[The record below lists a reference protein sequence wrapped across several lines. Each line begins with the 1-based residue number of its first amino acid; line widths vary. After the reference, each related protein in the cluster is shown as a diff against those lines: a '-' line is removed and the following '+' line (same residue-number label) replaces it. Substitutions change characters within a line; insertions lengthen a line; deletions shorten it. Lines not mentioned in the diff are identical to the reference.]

1 MHWLGSQNLQLQAQT
16 GKTMHDHSASELP
29 SLRRQK
35 ILLILERD
43 GKVMA
48 SELSQHFAV
57 SEDTIRRDLA
67 ELDNAGLV
75 QRVHGGA
82 LPRPKDTGKDY
93 FTRISETDEVKTSL
107 AQLAAGRVKDG
118 QIVLFD
124 SGTTTLQIARSL
136 PSDISITAVTT
147 SPMTAITL
155 AEYKGIKVILAG
167 GQLNLATMS
176 VSGHETVRLLQS
188 IKADLLFTGVCA
200 IHPEVGLSSLYFD
213 EVPVKQALF
222 DSAAQVIAVTTA
234 DKLGA
239 VEPFV
244 VAPCNRV
251 QTLITE
257 RHLASGSA
265 EDYRRLGIEVEQLQ
279 D

>member
-1 MHWLGSQNLQLQAQT
+1 
-16 GKTMHDHSASELP
+16 MHDHHSQADLP
-29 SLRRQK
+29 HLRRQK

-43 GKVMA
+43 GKVM
-48 SELSQHFAV
+48 SGELSQHFAV

-67 ELDNAGLV
+67 ELDSAGLV

-93 FTRISETDEVKTSL
+93 FTRISETDEVKTRL
-107 AQLAAGRVKDG
+107 AQVAAARVENG
-118 QIVLFD
+118 QIVVFD

-136 PSDISITAVTT
+136 PSDISITAVTA
-147 SPMTAITL
+147 SPMTAVTL
-155 AEYKGIKVILAG
+155 SEYKGIKVILAG
-167 GQLNLATMS
+167 GQLNPATMS
-176 VSGHETVRLLQS
+176 ASGHETLRFLAG

-200 IHPEVGLSSLYFD
+200 IHPQVGISSLHFD
-213 EVPVKQALF
+213 EVPIKQAML

-244 VAPCNRV
+244 VAPCSRL

-257 RHLASGSA
+257 RVVATGDVG
-265 EDYRRLGIEVEQLQ
+265 DYRKLGIEVVQVEE
-279 D
+279 

>member
-1 MHWLGSQNLQLQAQT
+1 MQYQHAV
-16 GKTMHDHSASELP
+16 AELP
-29 SLRRQK
+29 HLRRQK

-57 SEDTIRRDLA
+57 SEDTIRRDLS
-67 ELDNAGLV
+67 ELATAGLV

-93 FTRISETDEVKTSL
+93 FTRVSETDEVKTHL
-107 AQLAAGRVKDG
+107 AQIAAHLVEDG
-118 QIVLFD
+118 QIVMFD
-124 SGTTTLQIARSL
+124 SGSTTLQIARSL
-136 PSDISITAVTT
+136 RPDIAITAITT
-147 SPMTAITL
+147 SPMTAIIL

-200 IHPEVGLSSLYFD
+200 IHPEVGISSLHFD
-213 EVPVKQALF
+213 EVPVKQALI
-222 DSAAQVIAVTTA
+222 DSASQVIAVTTA

-244 VAPCNRV
+244 VAPCSRLH
-251 QTLITE
+251 TLITE
-257 RHLASGSA
+257 RHVASGNI
-265 EDYRRLGIEVEQLQ
+265 EDYRSLGIEVVQAGV
-279 D
+279 

>member
-1 MHWLGSQNLQLQAQT
+1 
-16 GKTMHDHSASELP
+16 MHDHSAAELP
-29 SLRRQK
+29 QLRRQK

-57 SEDTIRRDLA
+57 SEDTIRRDLS
-67 ELDNAGLV
+67 ELATAGLV

-93 FTRISETDEVKTSL
+93 FTRVSETDEVKTRL
-107 AQLAAGRVKDG
+107 AQLAADRVENG
-118 QIVLFD
+118 QIVMFD
-124 SGTTTLQIARSL
+124 SGSTTLQIARSL
-136 PSDISITAVTT
+136 PTDISITAITT
-147 SPMTAITL
+147 SPMTAIIL

-176 VSGHETVRLLQS
+176 VSGHETLRLLQG
-188 IKADLLFTGVCA
+188 IKADVLFTGVCA
-200 IHPEVGLSSLYFD
+200 IHPEVGISSLHFD
-213 EVPVKQALF
+213 EVPVKQALI
-222 DSAAQVIAVTTA
+222 DSASQVIAVTTA

-244 VAPCNRV
+244 VAPCNRIH
-251 QTLITE
+251 TLITE
-257 RHLASGSA
+257 RHVASGDVG
-265 EDYRRLGIEVEQLQ
+265 DYRKLGIEVVQAQ

>member
-1 MHWLGSQNLQLQAQT
+1 
-16 GKTMHDHSASELP
+16 MHDHSATELP
-29 SLRRQK
+29 HLRRQK

-57 SEDTIRRDLA
+57 SEDTIRRDLS
-67 ELDNAGLV
+67 ELAGAGLV

-93 FTRISETDEVKTSL
+93 FTRISETDEVKTRL
-107 AQLAAGRVKDG
+107 AQLAASRVENG
-118 QIVLFD
+118 QIVMFD

-136 PSDISITAVTT
+136 PSDICITAVTA

-155 AEYKGIKVILAG
+155 SEYKGIKVILAG
-167 GQLNLATMS
+167 GQLNPATMS
-176 VSGHETVRLLQS
+176 ASGHETQRLLES

-200 IHPEVGLSSLYFD
+200 IHPQVGISSLHFD
-213 EVPVKQALF
+213 EVPVKQAML
-222 DSAAQVIAVTTA
+222 DSASHVIAVTTA

-244 VAPCNRV
+244 VAPCSRLH
-251 QTLITE
+251 TLITE
-257 RHLASGSA
+257 RHVASGNV
-265 EDYRRLGIEVEQLQ
+265 EDYRRLGIEVVQVEG
-279 D
+279 

>member
-1 MHWLGSQNLQLQAQT
+1 
-16 GKTMHDHSASELP
+16 MHDHSAAELP

-35 ILLILERD
+35 ILLLLERD

-82 LPRPKDTGKDY
+82 LPRPKDSGKDY
-93 FTRISETDEVKTSL
+93 FTRLDETDEVKIRL
-107 AQLAAGRVKDG
+107 AQRAAQEIEDG

-124 SGTTTLQIARSL
+124 SGSTTLQVARSL
-136 PSDISITAVTT
+136 RADISITAVTA
-147 SPMTAITL
+147 SPMTAIAL
-155 AEYKGIKVILAG
+155 SEFKGVKVILAG
-167 GQLNLATMS
+167 GQLNPRTMAAG
-176 VSGHETVRLLQS
+176 GHEALRLLAG
-188 IKADLLFTGVCA
+188 IRADLAITGVCA
-200 IHPEVGLSSLYFD
+200 IHPEVGITSLHFD
-213 EVPVKQALF
+213 EVPVKQAMLEG
-222 DSAAQVIAVTTA
+222 AARVIAVTTA

-244 VAPCNRV
+244 VAPCSRLH
-251 QTLITE
+251 TLITE
-257 RHLASGSA
+257 RHVASGSV
-265 EDYRRLGIEVEQLQ
+265 EDYRRLGVVVEQLP

>member
-1 MHWLGSQNLQLQAQT
+1 
-16 GKTMHDHSASELP
+16 MHDKHSAAELP
-29 SLRRQK
+29 HLRRQK

-57 SEDTIRRDLA
+57 SEDTIRRDLS
-67 ELDNAGLV
+67 ELATAGLV

-93 FTRISETDEVKTSL
+93 FTRVSETDEVKTHL
-107 AQLAAGRVKDG
+107 AQLAASRVENG
-118 QIVLFD
+118 QIVMFD

-136 PSDISITAVTT
+136 PSDIAITAITT
-147 SPMTAITL
+147 SPMTAIIL

-176 VSGHETVRLLQS
+176 VSGHETVRLLQG
-188 IKADLLFTGVCA
+188 IKADVLFTGVCA
-200 IHPEVGLSSLYFD
+200 IHPQVGISSLHFD
-213 EVPVKQALF
+213 EVPVKQALL
-222 DSAAQVIAVTTA
+222 DSASQVIAVTTA

-244 VAPCNRV
+244 VAPCSRIH
-251 QTLITE
+251 TLITE
-257 RHLASGSA
+257 RHVASGDVG
-265 EDYRRLGIEVEQLQ
+265 DYRKLGIEVVQASA
-279 D
+279 

>member
-1 MHWLGSQNLQLQAQT
+1 
-16 GKTMHDHSASELP
+16 
-29 SLRRQK
+29 
-35 ILLILERD
+35 
-43 GKVMA
+43 MA

-57 SEDTIRRDLA
+57 SEDTIRRDLS
-67 ELDNAGLV
+67 ELASAGLV

-93 FTRISETDEVKTSL
+93 FTRVSETDEVKTHL
-107 AQLAAGRVKDG
+107 AQLAAARVEDG
-118 QIVLFD
+118 QIVMFD

-136 PSDISITAVTT
+136 PLDICITAITT

-155 AEYKGIKVILAG
+155 AEYTGIKVILAG

-176 VSGHETVRLLQS
+176 VSGHETVRLLQG

-200 IHPEVGLSSLYFD
+200 IHPEVGISSLHFD

-222 DSAAQVIAVTTA
+222 DSASQVIAVTTA

-244 VAPCNRV
+244 VAPCSRLH
-251 QTLITE
+251 TLITE
-257 RHLASGSA
+257 RHVATGNI
-265 EDYRRLGIEVEQLQ
+265 EDYRKLGIEVVQAEV
-279 D
+279 

>member
-1 MHWLGSQNLQLQAQT
+1 
-16 GKTMHDHSASELP
+16 MHDHSAAELP
-29 SLRRQK
+29 QLRRQK

-57 SEDTIRRDLA
+57 SEDTIRRDLS
-67 ELDNAGLV
+67 ELATAGLV

-93 FTRISETDEVKTSL
+93 FTRVSETDEVKTRL
-107 AQLAAGRVKDG
+107 AQLAADRVENG
-118 QIVLFD
+118 QIVMFD
-124 SGTTTLQIARSL
+124 SGSTTLQIARSL
-136 PSDISITAVTT
+136 PTDISITAITT
-147 SPMTAITL
+147 SPMTAIIL

-176 VSGHETVRLLQS
+176 VSGHETLRLLQG
-188 IKADLLFTGVCA
+188 IKADVLFTGVCA
-200 IHPEVGLSSLYFD
+200 IHPEVGISSLHFD
-213 EVPVKQALF
+213 EVPVKQALI
-222 DSAAQVIAVTTA
+222 DSASQVIAVTTA

-244 VAPCNRV
+244 VAPCNRIH
-251 QTLITE
+251 TLITE
-257 RHLASGSA
+257 RHVASGDVG
-265 EDYRRLGIEVEQLQ
+265 DYRKMGIEVVQAQ

>member
-1 MHWLGSQNLQLQAQT
+1 
-16 GKTMHDHSASELP
+16 MHDQHSAAELP
-29 SLRRQK
+29 QLRRQK

-48 SELSQHFAV
+48 AELSQHFAV

-93 FTRISETDEVKTSL
+93 FTRISETDEVKTRL
-107 AQLAAGRVKDG
+107 AQLAASRVESG
-118 QIVLFD
+118 QIVMFD
-124 SGTTTLQIARSL
+124 SGTTTLQIARLL
-136 PSDISITAVTT
+136 PPDICITAVTA

-155 AEYKGIKVILAG
+155 SEFKGIKVILAG
-167 GQLNLATMS
+167 GQLNPATMS
-176 VSGHETVRLLQS
+176 ASGHETLRLLEG

-200 IHPEVGLSSLYFD
+200 IHPQVGISSLHFD
-213 EVPVKQALF
+213 EVPVKQAML
-222 DSAAQVIAVTTA
+222 DSATQVIAVTTA

-244 VAPCNRV
+244 VAPCERLH
-251 QTLITE
+251 TLITE
-257 RHLASGSA
+257 RHVATGNV
-265 EDYRRLGIEVEQLQ
+265 EDYRKLGIEVVQAEA
-279 D
+279 

>member
-1 MHWLGSQNLQLQAQT
+1 
-16 GKTMHDHSASELP
+16 MHDHSAAELP
-29 SLRRQK
+29 QLRRQK

-57 SEDTIRRDLA
+57 SEDTIRRDLS
-67 ELDNAGLV
+67 ELATAGLV

-93 FTRISETDEVKTSL
+93 FTRVSETDEVKTRL
-107 AQLAAGRVKDG
+107 AQLAADRVENG
-118 QIVLFD
+118 QIVMFD
-124 SGTTTLQIARSL
+124 SGSTTLQIARSL
-136 PSDISITAVTT
+136 PTDISITAITT
-147 SPMTAITL
+147 SPMTAIIL

-176 VSGHETVRLLQS
+176 VSGHETVRLLQG
-188 IKADLLFTGVCA
+188 IKADVLFTGVCA
-200 IHPEVGLSSLYFD
+200 IHPEVGISSLHFD
-213 EVPVKQALF
+213 EVPVKQALI
-222 DSAAQVIAVTTA
+222 DSASQVIAVTTA

-244 VAPCNRV
+244 VAPCNRIH
-251 QTLITE
+251 TLITE
-257 RHLASGSA
+257 RHVASGDVG
-265 EDYRRLGIEVEQLQ
+265 DYRKLGIEVVQAQ

>member
-1 MHWLGSQNLQLQAQT
+1 MQDQ
-16 GKTMHDHSASELP
+16 HSAAELP
-29 SLRRQK
+29 QLRRQK

-57 SEDTIRRDLA
+57 SEDTIRRDLS
-67 ELDNAGLV
+67 ELASAGLV

-93 FTRISETDEVKTSL
+93 FTRVSETDEVKTHL
-107 AQLAAGRVKDG
+107 AQLAAARVEDG
-118 QIVLFD
+118 QIVMFD

-136 PSDISITAVTT
+136 PLDICITAITT

-155 AEYKGIKVILAG
+155 AEYTGIKVILAG

-176 VSGHETVRLLQS
+176 VSGHETVRLLQG

-200 IHPEVGLSSLYFD
+200 IHPEVGISSLHFD

-222 DSAAQVIAVTTA
+222 DSASQVIAVTTA

-244 VAPCNRV
+244 VAPCSRLH
-251 QTLITE
+251 TLITE
-257 RHLASGSA
+257 RHVATGNI
-265 EDYRRLGIEVEQLQ
+265 EDYRKLGIEVVQAEV
-279 D
+279 

>member
-1 MHWLGSQNLQLQAQT
+1 MQ
-16 GKTMHDHSASELP
+16 DHSATELP
-29 SLRRQK
+29 HLRRQK

-48 SELSQHFAV
+48 SGLSQHFAV
-57 SEDTIRRDLA
+57 SEDTIRRDLS
-67 ELDNAGLV
+67 ELAAAGLV

-93 FTRISETDEVKTSL
+93 FTRISETDEVKTRL
-107 AQLAAGRVKDG
+107 AQLAAERVEDG
-118 QIVLFD
+118 QTVMFD

-136 PSDISITAVTT
+136 PLDIRITAVTA

-155 AEYKGIKVILAG
+155 SEYKGVKVILAG
-167 GQLNLATMS
+167 GQLNPATLS
-176 VSGHETVRLLQS
+176 ASGHETLRLLEG

-200 IHPEVGLSSLYFD
+200 IHPEVGISSLHFD
-213 EVPVKQALF
+213 EVPVKQAML
-222 DSAAQVIAVTTA
+222 DSASHVIAVTTA

-244 VAPCNRV
+244 VAPCSRLH
-251 QTLITE
+251 TLITE
-257 RHLASGSA
+257 WHVASGNI
-265 EDYRRLGIEVEQLQ
+265 EDYRGLGIEVVQAV
-279 D
+279 

>member
-1 MHWLGSQNLQLQAQT
+1 
-16 GKTMHDHSASELP
+16 MHDQHSTAELP
-29 SLRRQK
+29 HLRRQK

-67 ELDNAGLV
+67 ELATAGLV

-93 FTRISETDEVKTSL
+93 FTRVSETDEVKTHL
-107 AQLAAGRVKDG
+107 AQLAAAKVENG
-118 QIVLFD
+118 QIVMFD
-124 SGTTTLQIARSL
+124 SGSTTLQIARSL
-136 PSDISITAVTT
+136 PADISITAITT
-147 SPMTAITL
+147 SPMTAIIL
-155 AEYKGIKVILAG
+155 AEYTGIKVILAG

-176 VSGHETVRLLQS
+176 VSGHETLRLLQG
-188 IKADLLFTGVCA
+188 IKADVLFTGVCA
-200 IHPEVGLSSLYFD
+200 IHPEVGISSLHFD
-213 EVPVKQALF
+213 EVPVKQALL
-222 DSAAQVIAVTTA
+222 DSASQVIAVTTA

-244 VAPCNRV
+244 VAPCSRIHM
-251 QTLITE
+251 LITE
-257 RHLASGSA
+257 RHVASGNI
-265 EDYRRLGIEVEQLQ
+265 EDYRRLGIEVVQTSE
-279 D
+279 

>member
-1 MHWLGSQNLQLQAQT
+1 
-16 GKTMHDHSASELP
+16 MHDHSPAELP
-29 SLRRQK
+29 HLRRQK

-57 SEDTIRRDLA
+57 SEDTIRRDLS
-67 ELDNAGLV
+67 ELATAGLV

-93 FTRISETDEVKTSL
+93 FTRISETDEVKTRL
-107 AQLAAGRVKDG
+107 AQLAANRVENG
-118 QIVLFD
+118 QIVMFD

-136 PSDISITAVTT
+136 PPDICITAVTA

-155 AEYKGIKVILAG
+155 SENKGIKVILAG
-167 GQLNLATMS
+167 GQLNPATMS
-176 VSGHETVRLLQS
+176 ASGHETLRLLAG

-200 IHPEVGLSSLYFD
+200 IHPQVGISSLHFD
-213 EVPVKQALF
+213 EVPVKQAML
-222 DSAAQVIAVTTA
+222 DSASHVIAVTTA

-244 VAPCNRV
+244 VAPCTRLH
-251 QTLITE
+251 TLITE
-257 RHLASGSA
+257 RHVASGNV
-265 EDYRRLGIEVEQLQ
+265 EDYRALGIEVVQVEG
-279 D
+279 

>member
-1 MHWLGSQNLQLQAQT
+1 
-16 GKTMHDHSASELP
+16 MHDQHSAAELP
-29 SLRRQK
+29 QLRRQK

-48 SELSQHFAV
+48 AELSQHFAV

-67 ELDNAGLV
+67 ELDSAGLV

-93 FTRISETDEVKTSL
+93 FTRISETDEVKTRL
-107 AQLAAGRVKDG
+107 AQLAASRVESG
-118 QIVLFD
+118 QIVMFD
-124 SGTTTLQIARSL
+124 SGTTTLQIARLL
-136 PSDISITAVTT
+136 PPDICITAVTA

-155 AEYKGIKVILAG
+155 SEFKGIKVILAG
-167 GQLNLATMS
+167 GQLNPATMS
-176 VSGHETVRLLQS
+176 ASGHETLRLLEG

-200 IHPEVGLSSLYFD
+200 IHPQVGISSLHFD
-213 EVPVKQALF
+213 EVPVKQAML
-222 DSAAQVIAVTTA
+222 DSATQVIAVTTA

-244 VAPCNRV
+244 VAPCERLH
-251 QTLITE
+251 TLITE
-257 RHLASGSA
+257 RHVATGSV
-265 EDYRRLGIEVEQLQ
+265 EDYRKLGIEVVQAEA
-279 D
+279 

>member
-1 MHWLGSQNLQLQAQT
+1 
-16 GKTMHDHSASELP
+16 MHDHSAAELP
-29 SLRRQK
+29 QLRRQK

-57 SEDTIRRDLA
+57 SEDTIRRDLS
-67 ELDNAGLV
+67 ELATAGLV

-93 FTRISETDEVKTSL
+93 FTRVSETDEVKTRL
-107 AQLAAGRVKDG
+107 AQLAADRVENG
-118 QIVLFD
+118 QIVMFD
-124 SGTTTLQIARSL
+124 SGSTTLQIARSL
-136 PSDISITAVTT
+136 PTDISITAITT
-147 SPMTAITL
+147 SPMTAIIL

-176 VSGHETVRLLQS
+176 VSGHETLRLLQG
-188 IKADLLFTGVCA
+188 IKADVLFTGVCA
-200 IHPEVGLSSLYFD
+200 IHPEVGISSLHFD
-213 EVPVKQALF
+213 EVPVKQALI
-222 DSAAQVIAVTTA
+222 DSASQVIAVTTA

-244 VAPCNRV
+244 VAPCNRIH
-251 QTLITE
+251 TLITE
-257 RHLASGSA
+257 RNVASGDVG
-265 EDYRRLGIEVEQLQ
+265 DYRKLGIEVVQAQ